1 MKNLLKQSSSFLKLH
16 DSHEYAASLQPLRIR
31 ATLSATILVDNGFS
45 IASCAQTTDGDLQK
59 RAVMLLRSDIFDC
72 LGYYFH
78 LQLAHERRDG
88 AKYRFSCPASVKHR
102 PAVRDPYSGTLEYFE
117 CQGEL
122 QISFSQANASATLIY
137 EHIGHT
143 ESGKFRMTGE
153 VRNYIASHKYLAP
166 RQIYQNLIQMTNGL
180 DFEKYEAH
188 VVTRQHVYNF
198 WLSLTKGDWQRDAD
212 DFKSA
217 QLLVAEQDG
226 YELVHGLQEPGISL
240 AFLTPCSTDS
250 QKFNRAKM
258 TEIFIDSTFGTNR
271 HGFELYCVL
280 AEHDLVSLPLSYLL
294 IDTRGIQEDGKRGS
308 RLTQWFMAL
317 RNAGLKP
324 TFIHTDKDFAEVTAA
339 SLAFGRN
346 NSNCNHHLCLWHS
359 LRAISQH
366 ISGKS
371 EGRGGDSVD
380 TVRASTRKA
389 ALPRYLHFL
398 CDETEW
404 ILSRGLKKPCAADQ
418 ANVLRTVIKRHL
430 LRHPI
435 LPQVIVDIESVP
447 ESLRYQ
453 TYEEIHA
460 SSIKEVLEY
469 CRLIDQPKLFRYF
482 WCNWCRPSVGMYGR
496 DGRSPICPAGRDRAQ
511 YGPNHVLRPLIMC
524 CSMCPDLHMHRLD
537 EATRTAESAQADNK
551 ACGKWRLLFIVSIN
565 QSLQMFL
572 AAR

>member
-1 MKNLLKQSSSFLKLH
+1 MKVEAVSSFLKLH
-16 DSHEYAASLQPLRIR
+16 DSHEYVASLQPLRIR
-31 ATLSATILVDNGFS
+31 ATLSATFLVDNGFS
-45 IASCAQTTDGDLQK
+45 IA
-59 RAVMLLRSDIFDC
+59 AVMLLRSDIFDC
-72 LGYYFH
+72 SGYYFH
-78 LQLAHERRDG
+78 LQHAHERRDG

-102 PAVRDPYSGTLEYFE
+102 PAVRDPSTIQQYTVQKEYFE

-143 ESGKFRMTGE
+143 ESRKFRMTGE

-180 DFEKYEAH
+180 DFEKDEAH
-188 VVTRQHVYNF
+188 VVTRQQVYNF

-240 AFLTPCSTDS
+240 AFLTPCFTDS

-271 HGFELYCVL
+271 HGFELYC
-280 AEHDLVSLPLSYLL
+280 YLL
-294 IDTRGIQEDGKRGS
+294 LDTRGIQEDGKRGS

-324 TFIHTDKDFAEVTAA
+324 TFVHTDKDFACMKLSLTYFIPNRFLVIEVTAA

-346 NSNCNHHLCLWHS
+346 NSTYNHHLCLWHS

-380 TVRASTRKA
+380 TVRASTRNA
-389 ALPRYLHFL
+389 ALPPYLHFL

-404 ILSRGLKKPCAADQ
+404 ILSRGLKKPCSADQ
-418 ANVLRTVIKRHL
+418 ANRHL

-435 LPQVIVDIESVP
+435 LPQVVVDSESVP

-453 TYEEIHA
+453 TYEDIHA
-460 SSIKEVLEY
+460 SSIKEMLEY

-482 WCNWCRPSVGMYGR
+482 WCNWYRPAWAM
-496 DGRSPICPAGRDRAQ
+496 
-511 YGPNHVLRPLIMC
+511 
-524 CSMCPDLHMHRLD
+524 
-537 EATRTAESAQADNK
+537 
-551 ACGKWRLLFIVSIN
+551 
-565 QSLQMFL
+565 
-572 AAR
+572 